1 MLIIL
6 VGLPSVGKTTFSKK
20 LSKELHK
27 MGIDNIVLG
36 SDLIR
41 ESFPVWN
48 EKYEEFI
55 KEATY
60 DLIDKALKKYTVIV
74 DDTNY
79 YNSKRRDLINIAKKN
94 KKNYMII
101 YLHAPLEIL
110 LKRNVERGEKIPNEV
125 IIKMFEKFDKP
136 GEKYKWDEPHIVI
149 DTTKEINIEEIAK
162 LVKDYDRINKKNPK
176 VVDNNKDHKENH
188 EDAKNNKIKIMDKI
202 DKITRKVV
210 GEVISKQEPSKIKE
224 ISKELTK
231 LRKEFLKEMNKK
243 LDEENIDENYFS
255 EEKIKEEFRRCIS
268 KLIN

>member
-27 MGIDNIVLG
+27 IGMDNIVLG

-41 ESFPVWN
+41 ESFPVWE

-101 YLHAPLEIL
+101 YLHAPLEVL
-110 LKRNVERGEKIPNEV
+110 LKRNVERGKKIPNEV
-125 IIKMFEKFDKP
+125 IVKMFEKFDKP
-136 GEKYKWDEPHIVI
+136 GGKYKWDEPHIII
-149 DTTKEINIEEIAK
+149 DTTKEIDIKEIVE
-162 LVKDYDRINKKNPK
+162 LVKNYDKNNKEDFK
-176 VVDNNKDHKENH
+176 VLDSNKDHKENYG
-188 EDAKNNKIKIMDKI
+188 DAKDNKIKIMDRI

-210 GEVISKQEPSKIKE
+210 GEVISKQEPSKIKDFA
-224 ISKELTK
+224 KELAK

-243 LDEENIDENYFS
+243 LEENIDENDF
-255 EEKIKEEFRRCIS
+255 EKKIKEEFKKYIS
-268 KLIN
+268 KLID

>member
-20 LSKELHK
+20 LSKELYK
-27 MGIDNIVLG
+27 IGIDNIVLG

-41 ESFPVWN
+41 ESFPVWD

-55 KEATY
+55 KETTY

-94 KKNYMII
+94 KKNYMVI
-101 YLHAPLEIL
+101 YLYAPLKIL
-110 LKRNVERGEKIPNEV
+110 LKRNVERGKKIPNEV

-136 GEKYKWDEPHIVI
+136 GEKYKWDEPHITI
-149 DTTKEINIEEIAK
+149 DTTKEINIKEIAK
-162 LVKDYDRINKKNPK
+162 LVKDHDRVHKKNSK
-176 VVDNNKDHKENH
+176 ILDNNKNNKKIFADVE
-188 EDAKNNKIKIMDKI
+188 NNKIIMDKV
-202 DKITRKVV
+202 DKITRNVV
-210 GEVISKQEPSKIKE
+210 GEVISQEPSKTKDFA
-224 ISKELTK
+224 KELVK
-231 LRKEFLKEMNKK
+231 LRKEFLKEISKK
-243 LDEENIDENYFS
+243 LDNIDNNDFEN
-255 EEKIKEEFRRCIS
+255 KIKKEFMQYIS